1 MFSRSRRKIN
11 KSKQATTATRL
22 QHFVI
27 GCFMFSDEAVQA
39 IKALDAAGAIAF
51 ICCESGPNSP
61 PQVVAKFRH
70 IQDAQAYHRALI
82 QCGEAARMIEAEEQ
96 ADSSR

>member
-1 MFSRSRRKIN
+1 MEFGLIRFGLWIVN
-11 KSKQATTATRL
+11 PPNGN
-22 QHFVI
+22 VI